1 MLLLAGVRADV
12 LMAERRRAMASRD
25 GHARDQT
32 ASTRVLTF
40 KEGQELFDRRAKK
53 ELGISGEEFLR
64 RWDAGEY
71 RPVPDTPEGRKV
83 GRLVMLMPF
92 AGRTK
97 S

>member
-1 MLLLAGVRADV
+1 MV
-12 LMAERRRAMASRD
+12 SRN
-25 GHARDQT
+25 GRPRDQQPG
-32 ASTRVLTF
+32 TRVLTI
-40 KEGQELFDRRAKK
+40 KEGRALFDRQAKK

-71 RPVPDTPEGRKV
+71 SPVPDTAEGRKV

-92 AGRTK
+92 VGRTK